1 LIDPDEENVTVYR
14 PEGEPIVLGNEDV
27 LTVSELFPG
36 WELPISEL

>member
-14 PEGEPIVLGNEDV
+14 PEGEPIVLGNEDI
-27 LTVSELFPG
+27 LTVTELFPG